1 MIEQTSKSETAG
13 ARSSAPVEPLLREVT
28 GKVLR
33 RHRHDRA
40 ERLVETAG
48 RAGVSSQY
56 LSELERG
63 RKDASSELLG
73 AVAGALGLSLLDLT
87 REVAAELA
95 RSMSVPVLGSV
106 PARGGD
112 RVTTRWR
119 NASRAPLALAA

>member
-1 MIEQTSKSETAG
+1 MIEQRSKADTSG
-13 ARSSAPVEPLLREVT
+13 ARSPAPVEPLFREVT

-40 ERLVETAG
+40 ERLVETAR

-87 REVAAELA
+87 REVAVELA
-95 RSMSVPVLGSV
+95 RSTSIPVLGSV
-106 PARGGD
+106 PARDGD
-112 RVTTRWR
+112 RSIARPQ
-119 NASRAPLALAA
+119 NASRSPLALAA